1 MGLIAKI
8 SSQTNFPDAKTGL
21 LLFKFEILLCFEK
34 HFLVPNNV
42 IAISSRH
49 LMMSEAIL
57 ISLNDAKMLSDL
69 ITASKMLNKTGKI

>member
-1 MGLIAKI
+1 MQKRV
-8 SSQTNFPDAKTGL
+8 L

-34 HFLVPNNV
+34 HFLAPNNV

-57 ISLNDAKMLSDL
+57 TSLNDAKMLSDL
-69 ITASKMLNKTGKI
+69 IIASKMLNKTGKI